1 MNLNPKI
8 VINGA
13 DHKLP
18 TNLTVEQWSN
28 LMQYNFKNEK
38 LWPRILTE
46 VLPVETGDLEGVPK
60 ETMEVLVSI
69 LIFKMNQRRQTTKGK
84 KFDEI
89 LFGEF
94 IDLDIYIAQ
103 GAEKNLDAILKI
115 IYPGAKRADEALW
128 KLDEFIKWREGIFKT
143 YKVLFGLDDRDFE
156 DREPQEDDDDEPIV
170 HDPLALAR
178 NWYRVIVELA
188 NWDVLKLDD
197 VTDLPL
203 MKALNFMALVKQK
216 NIEEAAQIR
225 KQKQQYDLQRRR

>member
-8 VINGA
+8 LINEKE
-13 DHKLP
+13 HRLP
-18 TNLTVEQWSN
+18 AYLTVEQWSN
-28 LMQYNFKNEK
+28 LMKYDFKQEK
-38 LWPRILTE
+38 LWPRILAE
-46 VLPVETGDLEGVPK
+46 VLPIEPSDLDGIPK
-60 ETMEVLVSI
+60 DTMEVLVSI
-69 LIFKMNQRRQTTKGK
+69 LVFKMNQRKQTKSIK
-84 KFDEI
+84 NFDDI

-115 IYPGAKRADEALW
+115 LFKKITRADEALW
-128 KLDEFIKWREGIFKT
+128 GIDQFIKWREGIFKT

-156 DREPQEDDDDEPIV
+156 ERDEEDEDGEPMA

-203 MKALNFMALVKQK
+203 MKALNFMALKKQK
-216 NIEEAAQIR
+216 NIEEDAAIK
-225 KQKQQYDLQRRR
+225 KQKRAYDVQRRSL